1 MIKFLF
7 NLSFRA
13 KIPLWGSLLIL
24 VTAGLVGLTL
34 MFRAYDDLRQD
45 VLISA
50 DSLGRTLS
58 NTLFPAM
65 LHDDVWRAFEIINAP
80 FHGAT
85 PENPVQASALILLD
99 NQERVYVSTLP
110 ETYPTLADFRRF
122 GPHYAE
128 LAGKL
133 KDVKGETTRS
143 FEIEGSDQIFV
154 AAPIADGEKRLG
166 TLLIL
171 YSKTVSVPRFRAT
184 ALRAGGITLL
194 VLVVLLPINWY
205 WGRRMAVPL
214 VQLSS
219 RMGEIR
225 SRIPD
230 ALDPDAY
237 AYQDELGRLFTA
249 FGEMVEELRE
259 SERMK
264 NEMVQSQRLAAVGS
278 LAAGIAH
285 EVNNP
290 LCGMLTAVDTL
301 KHRPDIDPR
310 VMKTIG
316 MLERGLIH
324 ISDTVRAL
332 LVEARAQSRPLA
344 PNDIED
350 IRTLLQPQT
359 QKKNLHL
366 EWRNE
371 LAGEVALPATDVRQI
386 LINLLLNA
394 IQAAPEGGHV
404 ACNIGLK
411 DRELVISIA
420 NDGKP
425 LTDEQMTH
433 LFEPFATT
441 KETGHGL
448 GLWVTYQIVQQL
460 GGSIAAENAPGTVC
474 FTVQLPM
481 ERQT

>member
-1 MIKFLF
+1 MKSLF

-24 VTAGLVGLTL
+24 LTAGLVGLTL
-34 MFRAYDDLRQD
+34 MYRAYDDLRQD
-45 VLISA
+45 MLISA

-65 LHDDVWRAFEIINAP
+65 LHDDVWRAYEIINAP
-80 FHGAT
+80 FHGVT

-99 NQERVYVSTLP
+99 KQERVYVSTLP
-110 ETYPTLADFRRF
+110 ETYTTLSNFRQLGPRYTELAD
-122 GPHYAE
+122 
-128 LAGKL
+128 KL
-133 KDVKGETTRS
+133 KEVKEETTRS

-154 AAPIADGEKRLG
+154 AAPIADGGKRLG

-171 YSKTVSVPRFRAT
+171 YSKTVSIPRFQAT
-184 ALRAGGITLL
+184 ALRAGGIALL
-194 VLVVLLPINWY
+194 VLVVLLPVNWY
-205 WGRRMAVPL
+205 WGRRMAIPL

-219 RMGEIR
+219 RMGEIGTH
-225 SRIPD
+225 IPD
-230 ALDPDAY
+230 ALDPDTY
-237 AYQDELGRLFTA
+237 AYQDELGRMFTA

-259 SERMK
+259 SERIK
-264 NEMVQSQRLAAVGS
+264 NEMVQSQRLAAVGA

-301 KHRPDIDPR
+301 KQRPDIDPR

-316 MLERGLIH
+316 LLERGLLQ

-332 LVEARAQSRPLA
+332 LVEARAHSRPLA

-350 IRTLLQPQT
+350 VRTLLQPQT
-359 QKKNLHL
+359 QKKNLQL
-366 EWRNE
+366 EWRNQ
-371 LAGEVALPATDVRQI
+371 LTGEVALPATDVRQI

-394 IQAAPEGGHV
+394 IQAAPAGGCV
-404 ACNIGLK
+404 SCTITNLVG
-411 DRELVISIA
+411 ELVLAIA
-420 NDGKP
+420 NDGEP
-425 LTDEQMTH
+425 LTHDQMSH

-441 KETGHGL
+441 KESGHGL

-460 GGSIAAENAPGTVC
+460 GGSIAAENTTGTIR
-474 FTVQLPM
+474 FTVRLPL
-481 ERQT
+481 ERPS

>member
-1 MIKFLF
+1 MKSLF

-99 NQERVYVSTLP
+99 NQNRVYVSTLP
-110 ETYPTLADFRRF
+110 DTYPTLADFRQF
-122 GPHYAE
+122 GPSYAE
-128 LAGKL
+128 LAEKL
-133 KDVKGETTRS
+133 KDVKGETTRN
-143 FEIEGSDQIFV
+143 FEIENSDQIFV

-171 YSKTVSVPRFRAT
+171 YSKTVSAPRFRAT
-184 ALRAGGITLL
+184 ALRAGGIALL

-225 SRIPD
+225 SHIPE

-237 AYQDELGRLFTA
+237 AYQDELGRLFAA
-249 FGEMVEELRE
+249 FGEMVAELRE
-259 SERMK
+259 KERME
-264 NEMVQSQRLAAVGS
+264 NEMVQSQRLAAVGR

-290 LCGMLTAVDTL
+290 LGGMLTAVDTL
-301 KHRPDIDPR
+301 KQRPDIDPR
-310 VMKTIG
+310 VMKTVG
-316 MLERGLIH
+316 MLERGLMQIGD
-324 ISDTVRAL
+324 SVRAL

-344 PNDIED
+344 PSDVD
-350 IRTLLQPQT
+350 DVLTLLQPQA
-359 QKKNLHL
+359 QKKHLRL
-366 EWRNE
+366 EWRNP

-394 IQAAPEGGHV
+394 IQAAPEGGRL
-404 ACNIGLK
+404 ACDMALADNALTIA
-411 DRELVISIA
+411 VA
-420 NDGKP
+420 NDGTP
-425 LTDEQMTH
+425 LTEEQMTH

-448 GLWVTYQIVQQL
+448 GLWVTYQIVRQL
-460 GGSIAAENAPGTVC
+460 GGSIAADNLGGQVR
-474 FTVQLPM
+474 FTVHLPL
-481 ERQT
+481 ERKS

>member
-1 MIKFLF
+1 MRSLF
-7 NLSFRA
+7 DLSFSV

-24 VTAGLVGLTL
+24 VTAGLVGLSL

-99 NQERVYVSTLP
+99 NQEQVYVSTLP

-128 LAGKL
+128 LAERL
-133 KDVKGETTRS
+133 KEVKGETTQS
-143 FEIEGSDQIFV
+143 FEIEGSDRIFV

-171 YSKTVSVPRFRAT
+171 YSRTVSIPRFLAT
-184 ALRAGGITLL
+184 AQRAGGIALL
-194 VLVVLLPINWY
+194 ILAVLLPINWY

-219 RMGEIR
+219 SMGEIR
-225 SRIPD
+225 SGILDTP
-230 ALDPDAY
+230 ALETYDY
-237 AYQDELGRLFTA
+237 RDELGQLFTA
-249 FGEMVEELRE
+249 FSQMVEELRE
-259 SERMK
+259 NERMK
-264 NEMVQSQRLAAVGS
+264 NEMMQSQRLAAVGR

-290 LCGMLTAVDTL
+290 LGGMLTAVDTL
-301 KHRPDIDPR
+301 KQRPDIDPR
-310 VMKTIG
+310 VMKTVG
-316 MLERGLIH
+316 LLERGLMQIG
-324 ISDTVRAL
+324 DTVRVL
-332 LVEARAQSRPLA
+332 LVEASAQSRPLT

-350 IRTLLQPQT
+350 VHTLLQPQAR
-359 QKKNLHL
+359 KKLLHL
-366 EWRNE
+366 EWLNG
-371 LAGEVALPATDVRQI
+371 LAGETALPATDVRQI

-394 IQAAPEGGHV
+394 IQATHEGGRIDCGISLV
-404 ACNIGLK
+404 E
-411 DRELVISIA
+411 RELILSIT
-420 NDGKP
+420 NDGSP
-425 LTDEQMTH
+425 LSDELMTH

-441 KETGHGL
+441 KSTGHGL
-448 GLWVTYQIVQQL
+448 GL
-460 GGSIAAENAPGTVC
+460 
-474 FTVQLPM
+474 
-481 ERQT
+481 

>member
-1 MIKFLF
+1 MKFLF

-50 DSLGRTLS
+50 DSLGRTLA

-85 PENPVQASALILLD
+85 PENPVQANALILLD
-99 NQERVYVSTLP
+99 NQDRVYVSTLP
-110 ETYPTLADFRRF
+110 ETYSTLADFRRF

-128 LAGKL
+128 LAKKL
-133 KDVKGETTRS
+133 KDVKGETTQS

-154 AAPIADGEKRLG
+154 AAPIADGKKRLG

-171 YSKTVSVPRFRAT
+171 YPKTVSVPRFRAT

-194 VLVVLLPINWY
+194 VLVVLLPLNWY

-230 ALDPDAY
+230 ALDPDVY
-237 AYQDELGRLFTA
+237 AYQDELGRLFAA
-249 FGEMVEELRE
+249 FGEMVKELRE

-285 EVNNP
+285 EINNP

-301 KHRPDIDPR
+301 KQRPDIDSR
-310 VMKTIG
+310 VMKTVG
-316 MLERGLIH
+316 MLERGLMQIG
-324 ISDTVRAL
+324 DTVRAL

-350 IRTLLQPQT
+350 VRTLLQPQA

-366 EWRNE
+366 EWHNE

-394 IQAAPEGGHV
+394 IQAAPEGGYV
-404 ACNIGLK
+404 ESAITPLAG
-411 DRELVISIA
+411 EFVISIA

-460 GGSIAAENAPGTVC
+460 GGSIAAENEPGIVR
-474 FTVQLPM
+474 FTVRLPL

>member
-1 MIKFLF
+1 MRSLF
-7 NLSFRA
+7 DLSFSV

-24 VTAGLVGLTL
+24 VTAGLVGLSL

-65 LHDDVWRAFEIINAP
+65 LHDDVWRAFEIISAP

-99 NQERVYVSTLP
+99 NQSRVYVSTLP
-110 ETYPTLADFRRF
+110 DAYPTLADFSRF
-122 GPHYAE
+122 GPHHAE
-128 LAGKL
+128 LVEELRGIQGK
-133 KDVKGETTRS
+133 TTQV
-143 FEIEGSDQIFV
+143 FEIQDSDQVFV
-154 AAPIADGEKRLG
+154 AAPITDGEKRLG

-171 YSKTVSVPRFRAT
+171 YSKTVSVPRFLAIAYRAS
-184 ALRAGGITLL
+184 GIALL
-194 VLVVLLPINWY
+194 VLLVLLPINWY
-205 WGRRMAVPL
+205 WGCRMAVPL

-230 ALDPDAY
+230 AIDPGAY
-237 AYQDELGRLFTA
+237 AYQDELGRLFAA
-249 FGEMVEELRE
+249 FGKMVEELRE
-259 SERMK
+259 NERLK
-264 NEMVQSQRLAAVGS
+264 DDMVQSQRLAAVGS

-301 KHRPDIDPR
+301 KQRPDIDPR
-310 VMKTIG
+310 VMKTVS
-316 MLERGLIH
+316 MLERGLMH

-344 PNDIED
+344 PGDIED
-350 IRTLLQPQT
+350 VRRLLQPQT
-359 QKKNLHL
+359 QKKNLRL
-366 EWRNE
+366 EWRNG
-371 LAGEVALPATDVRQI
+371 LTHGIALPATDVRQI

-394 IQAAPEGGHV
+394 IQAAPEGGCV
-404 ACNIGLK
+404 ECAISTPPGEC
-411 DRELVISIA
+411 VISIT
-420 NDGKP
+420 NDGSP
-425 LTDEQMTH
+425 LPDELMTH

-441 KETGHGL
+441 KATGHGL

-460 GGSIAAENAPGTVC
+460 GGSIAAENTANGIR
-474 FTVQLPM
+474 FTLRLPL
-481 ERQT
+481 ERT

>member
-1 MIKFLF
+1 MKSLF
-7 NLSFRA
+7 NLSFRI

-45 VLISA
+45 VLIRA

-85 PENPVQASALILLD
+85 PENPVQANALILLD
-99 NQERVYVSTLP
+99 NQDRVYVSTLP

-122 GPHYAE
+122 GPRYAE
-128 LAGKL
+128 LAEKL
-133 KDVKGETTRS
+133 KAIKGETTRS

-154 AAPIADGEKRLG
+154 AAPVADGEKRLG

-184 ALRAGGITLL
+184 ALRASGIALL

-219 RMGEIR
+219 RMGKIR
-225 SRIPD
+225 LRIPD

-237 AYQDELGRLFTA
+237 AYQDELGQMFAA
-249 FGEMVEELRE
+249 FAEMVEELRE
-259 SERMK
+259 NERMK

-301 KHRPDIDPR
+301 KQRPDIDPR

-316 MLERGLIH
+316 MLERGLIQ

-332 LVEARAQSRPLA
+332 LVEARARSHPLA
-344 PNDIED
+344 PGDIED
-350 IRTLLQPQT
+350 VHTLLQPQA
-359 QKKNLHL
+359 QKKSLNL
-366 EWRNE
+366 EWRNALLSE
-371 LAGEVALPATDVRQI
+371 AALPATDVRQI

-404 ACNIGLK
+404 ACGIVLE

-420 NDGKP
+420 NDGRP
-425 LTDEQMTH
+425 LTDEQMAH

-460 GGSIAAENAPGTVC
+460 GGSIAAESAPGTVR
-474 FTVQLPM
+474 FAVRLPL
-481 ERQT
+481 ERLS